1 MTHPIIYWFRND
13 LRLRN
18 NEALNRAVAQ
28 KQPILF
34 VYMFDEAQD
43 ADTGLGFIRM
53 SAHRRTFLENTL
65 FELKNELAELGH
77 TLNIY
82 YGDPLHLF
90 QELVRI
96 HKPSSIFAQAEYAYE
111 EKQLENQI
119 AGMVPLHLTFGSTLF
134 TPESVSFPVE
144 KSPFYYTAFLNKVSV
159 LPLETT
165 AQGALLEAKAYDAH
179 NSTLGTYQI
188 QSKPF
193 HLPAGEVVARQKVLE
208 YVSSSAIDDYVS
220 SREFFMGDHYSTFW
234 SPYLALGVINVREVV
249 ALIQKH
255 AGHRESAQPSVQ
267 KLTEQLIWREYY
279 RFLML
284 RYGSRL
290 FWRHGLRNKNRDR
303 HDDREA
309 FDKWRLGETGS
320 PLIDAFM
327 KELLH
332 TGFLSNRGRML
343 ASYYLAKVMEVNWL
357 WGAQW
362 FESALIDYDVCNN
375 YGNWAYQSGTGTD
388 SRVNRRFNIE
398 KQISKFDPKHEYIH
412 KWNKP
417 SL

>member
-1 MTHPIIYWFRND
+1 MIQPIIYWFRND

-34 VYMFDEAQD
+34 VYLLDDAQD
-43 ADTGLGFIRM
+43 VDTGLGFSRM
-53 SAHRRTFLENTL
+53 SPHRRTYLENTL
-65 FELKNELAELGH
+65 FELKKSLAEFGH
-77 TLNIY
+77 QLHIH
-82 YGDPLHLF
+82 YGNPLHVF
-90 QELVRI
+90 QELIRF
-96 HKPSSIFAQAEYAYE
+96 HKPAGVFAQAEYAPE
-111 EKQLENQI
+111 EKLLEAQV
-119 AGMVPLHLTFGSTLF
+119 AAMVPLHLTFGSTLF
-134 TPESVSFPVE
+134 TPESVPFPVE

-165 AQGALLEAKAYDAH
+165 AQGAFVEAKAYDAF
-179 NSTLGTYQI
+179 NSTLVTYQL

-193 HLPAGEVVARQKVLE
+193 HLPAGEEVARQKVLD
-208 YVSSSAIDDYVS
+208 YLSSSAIDEYVT
-220 SREFFMGDHYSTFW
+220 SRELFMGDHYSTFW
-234 SPYLALGVINVREVV
+234 SPYLALGVINVREVM
-249 ALIQKH
+249 ALIKQNTQ
-255 AGHRESAQPSVQ
+255 HRESAQSSVQ
-267 KLTEQLIWREYY
+267 KLMEQLIWREYY

-290 FWRHGLRNKNRDR
+290 FWRHGLRNKNRER
-303 HDDREA
+303 HDDRDA
-309 FDKWRLGETGS
+309 FEQWRLGKTGS

-343 ASYYLAKVMEVNWL
+343 ASYYLAKVMQVNWL

-375 YGNWAYQSGTGTD
+375 YGNWAYQAGTGTD

-398 KQISKFDPKHEYIH
+398 KQISKFDPQHEYIN

>member
-1 MTHPIIYWFRND
+1 MTQPIIYWFRND

-18 NEALNRAVAQ
+18 NEALNQTLAQ
-28 KQPILF
+28 NKPVLF
-34 VYMFDEAQD
+34 VYLLDESQD
-43 ADTGLGFIRM
+43 ADTGLGFRRM
-53 SAHRRTFLENTL
+53 SNHRRIYLENTL
-65 FELKNELAELGH
+65 FELKKSLAVLGH
-77 TLNIY
+77 QLHIY
-82 YGDPLHLF
+82 YGNPRHLF

-96 HKPSSIFAQAEYAYE
+96 HKPIGVYAQAEFAHE
-111 EKQLENQI
+111 EKQLEAQVG
-119 AGMVPLHLTFGSTLF
+119 AMVPLHLIFGSTLF
-134 TPESVSFPVE
+134 TPDSVPFPID
-144 KSPFYYTAFLNKVSV
+144 KSPFYYTAFLNKVSA
-159 LPLETT
+159 LPLSITPD
-165 AQGALLEAKAYDAH
+165 GALTELVAYDQGD
-179 NSTLGTYQI
+179 LQMRPYQLAP
-188 QSKPF
+188 QLSQF
-193 HLPAGEVVARQKVLE
+193 AVGEVAARKSVLDYLE
-208 YVSSSAIDDYVS
+208 TPAIDGYLA
-220 SREFFMGDHYSTFW
+220 SRELFMGDHYSTFW
-234 SPYLALGVINVREVV
+234 SPYLALGVINVREVM
-249 ALIQKH
+249 AMILQH
-255 AGHRESAQPSVQ
+255 TGQRESAQPSAQ
-267 KLTEQLIWREYY
+267 KLKEQLIWREYY

-284 RYGSRL
+284 RYGNRL
-290 FWRHGLRNKNRDR
+290 FLRHGLRNQNRER

-343 ASYYLAKVMEVNWL
+343 VAYYLAKVMEVNWL

-398 KQISKFDPKHEYIH
+398 KQISKFDPKHEYIN
-412 KWNKP
+412 KWNKS